1 VRLIRGGGAT
11 AGPQPEPPGPREA
24 PAIGLPAA
32 ILRERVSWRRLA
44 GRAVLTWL
52 VAYLALRDSMTPF
65 GDTFEDAVLITVIWL
80 PFLQWA
86 TEVSRTMPFALG
98 TYAASTVASC
108 GAFVTTS
115 AIAFWFPGL
124 LHLTVGRLAV
134 IAVVTTAV
142 SATWDV
148 YVRRAARVPM
158 TVLIVGGG
166 HSSSELVEELSSG
179 RHERFHLLGVVDD
192 APAPGVGPVV
202 GGGLAD
208 LRRIVATSRPDIVV
222 VAAQRDRPEVFRQ
235 LLDVAASGFSVVG
248 LPDFYEFAFGRLPV
262 RELTPVWFMSVLHL
276 YQRPYGRLAKRLF
289 DLLVASVGLLVTL
302 PVLPVAVAIVGSSGG
317 PLFYRQLRLGAH
329 GRPFWILK
337 FRSMQVGAEQPGVA
351 RWAEANDPR
360 VIRGG
365 RFLRLTRIDELPQ
378 LWNVL
383 NGDMS
388 IVGPRPERPEFVEEL
403 EAEVPFWDRRHLV
416 KPGITGWA
424 QIRSGYAADT
434 LGTEEKLSYDL
445 WYLRH
450 RSLLL
455 DIVICLKTVPR
466 VVTGWG
472 AR

>member
-11 AGPQPEPPGPREA
+11 AGPQPEPPDPHDA

-52 VAYLALRDSMTPF
+52 VAYLALRESMTPF
-65 GDTFEDAVLITVIWL
+65 GDTFEDALVITAIWL

-86 TEVSRTMPFALG
+86 TEVSRTMPFAIG

-108 GAFVTTS
+108 GAFVTVS
-115 AIAFWFPGL
+115 AVAFWFPGL
-124 LHLTVGRLAV
+124 LNVTVARLAV

-166 HSSSELVEELSSG
+166 HSSSELVEGLSSG

-202 GGGLAD
+202 GGGLTD
-208 LRRIVATSRPDIVV
+208 LRRVVATSRPDIVV

-235 LLDVAASGFSVVG
+235 LLDVAAAGFSVVS

-289 DLLVASVGLLVTL
+289 DIVVAAVGLLVTVPL
-302 PVLPVAVAIVGSSGG
+302 MLVAVVIVGSSGG
-317 PLFYRQLRLGAH
+317 PLFYRQLRLGAN

-337 FRSMQVGAEQPGVA
+337 FRSMYVGAEQPGVA

-360 VIRGG
+360 IIRGG

-403 EAEVPFWDRRHLV
+403 EADVPFWDRRHLV

-455 DIVICLKTVPR
+455 DFVICLKTVPR
-466 VVTGWG
+466 VVSGWG